1 MGEYIINFIKTGEIK
16 TIYLIFV
23 ILICAL
29 LIVLFFFIRDKIKK
43 GIFEW
48 QKKLVYQCDKL
59 IYHLAKFQESNKEHK
74 TNTYIMESLF
84 ELQNPDYIH
93 HIAVIVSKIEG
104 LMTSLDMDVVPK
116 NEIMKV
122 KSIQK
127 RLKWK
132 KFFAS
137 VLAVIVCLLVILL
150 IIILVC
156 AFILY

>member
-1 MGEYIINFIKTGEIK
+1 MGEYIINFIKTGELK
-16 TIYLIFV
+16 TIYLILI

-29 LIVLFFFIRDKIKK
+29 LISLLFFIRNKTTKSIY
-43 GIFEW
+43 EW

-59 IYHLAKFQESNKEHK
+59 IYYLAKFQEGNKEHK

-93 HIAVIVSKIEG
+93 HIMMIISKIEG
-104 LMTSLDMDVVPK
+104 LTASLNMDVVPK

-137 VLAVIVCLLVILL
+137 VLAVIVCLLVVLL
-150 IIILVC
+150 IMILVR
-156 AFILY
+156 AFVLD